1 MEMIG
6 TLAGLGNTPTICT
19 TAMVGTVRGAG
30 TRITYTTT
38 LVGSRGAGNTR
49 ITHPTTLVGSFR
61 EAGVLTADMVIV

>member
-38 LVGSRGAGNTR
+38 LVGS
-49 ITHPTTLVGSFR
+49 FR